1 MDSTAPKYLLINLNT
16 IFDFSSITFALLKTL
31 EEKRPN
37 EFSFGEINL
46 ASFHLKTFDG
56 LAAAYSNGDAK
67 KKEELYNYVK
77 TSELYSN
84 VKPKLYILSQLY
96 FLIQNGLLK
105 SEDVYIY
112 YEEKDFISYID
123 EKYFDGFKQL
133 INIKNV
139 VSYEELTTSILKT
152 FGKEK
157 VIHFGDKIFIDEQL
171 LKLENLVIVEN
182 AKKKPGQVEE
192 KKEKIENYFDSF
204 DDFIDAYFSSSKE
217 KYNSFKGNEFI
228 MKYSHDQITKKF
240 SFSSLWKNYTVFKNQ
255 ILIEGKVIKGFKR
268 GSKLLGIPTANIEMN
283 ETNTK
288 IVTSHINGV
297 YFGTI
302 TFKSNNKKNQ
312 NIEKKKCY
320 KGVLSI
326 GYNPFFNNKSKT
338 IEVFLIDYD
347 GEDFYED
354 EVSLLID
361 GYSRSEENFAN
372 LSELVTTITYDI
384 ILFNDILE
392 NMKK

>member
-1 MDSTAPKYLLINLNT
+1 MDSTAPKFLLINLNT

-31 EEKRPN
+31 EEKHPN
-37 EFSFGEINL
+37 EYSFGEINL
-46 ASFHLKTFDG
+46 ASFHLKTFDS
-56 LAAAYSNGDAK
+56 LAATYAKGDAK

-77 TSELYSN
+77 SSELYSN

-96 FLIQNGLLK
+96 FLIENGLLK
-105 SEDVYIY
+105 SENVYIY
-112 YEEKDFISYID
+112 YEEKDFIGFID
-123 EKYFDGFKQL
+123 EKYFEGFKKL
-133 INIKNV
+133 IHINNV
-139 VSYEELTTSILKT
+139 VSYEELTTKILSN
-152 FGKEK
+152 FGNEK
-157 VIHFGDKIFIDEQL
+157 IVHLGDKIFIDEQI
-171 LKLENLVIVEN
+171 LKLENLIVVEN
-182 AKKKPGQVEE
+182 AKKKPDEAEE
-192 KKEKIENYFDSF
+192 KKEKIDNYFDSF
-204 DDFIDAYFSSSKE
+204 DAFIDAYYSSSKE

-240 SFSSLWKNYTVFKNQ
+240 SFSSLWKNYTVFTQQ
-255 ILIEGKVIKGFKR
+255 ILIEGKVIRGFKR

-302 TFKSNNKKNQ
+302 TFKSNNKNNQ
-312 NIEKKKCY
+312 SIEKKKCY

-338 IEVFLIDYD
+338 IEVFLIDYE

-384 ILFNDILE
+384 ILFNEILDS
-392 NMKK
+392 MKK